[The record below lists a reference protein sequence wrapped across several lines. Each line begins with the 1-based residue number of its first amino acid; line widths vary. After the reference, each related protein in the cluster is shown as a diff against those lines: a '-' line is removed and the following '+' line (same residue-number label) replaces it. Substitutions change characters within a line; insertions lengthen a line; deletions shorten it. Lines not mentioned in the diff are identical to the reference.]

1 VSVDAP
7 AARPA
12 KITIEIGLKREYY
25 LVRNSD
31 VTLCYWQPGDHGMF
45 ESLEETIKH
54 DVAVDTTRTG
64 RIVKATIIALLSV
77 VLFGGLYF
85 AIRMVE

>member
-1 VSVDAP
+1 
-7 AARPA
+7 
-12 KITIEIGLKREYY
+12 
-25 LVRNSD
+25 
-31 VTLCYWQPGDHGMF
+31 MF